1 MKVREFLNGT
11 AKYLTEHKNAPYSVK
26 CINYPVQ
33 YVGVGTHSDYPVE
46 YYEPELE
53 GVICIAR
60 DDFDIEHIFQ
70 GYLCYPEEY
79 PEFYRSRDFILCFG
93 PQKNLDFEEI
103 LESEF
108 DFENHII
115 YGLAESQI
123 SKIRKKYKVPKKH

>member
-1 MKVREFLNGT
+1 MKVREFLNGV

-26 CINYPVQ
+26 CFHYPVQ

-103 LESEF
+103 LESDF
-108 DFENHII
+108 DFENHEI

-123 SKIRKKYKVPKKH
+123 SKVRKKYIAHKKH

>member
-26 CINYPVQ
+26 CFNYPVQ
-33 YVGVGTHSDYPVE
+33 CVGVGTHSDYPVE

-123 SKIRKKYKVPKKH
+123 SKIRKKSKVPKKH

>member
-1 MKVREFLNGT
+1 MKVRDFLNV
-11 AKYLTEHKNAPYSVK
+11 AAEYLTEHKNTPYSVK
-26 CINYPVQ
+26 CINYPIQ

-46 YYEPELE
+46 YYEPTIE

-60 DDFDIEHIFQ
+60 NDFDIEHIFQ

-79 PEFYRSRDFILCFG
+79 QDFYKKRDFILCFG
-93 PQKNLDFEEI
+93 PQKDLDFEKI

-108 DFENHII
+108 DFNNHGI

-123 SKIRKKYKVPKKH
+123 SKVRKKYISHNRH